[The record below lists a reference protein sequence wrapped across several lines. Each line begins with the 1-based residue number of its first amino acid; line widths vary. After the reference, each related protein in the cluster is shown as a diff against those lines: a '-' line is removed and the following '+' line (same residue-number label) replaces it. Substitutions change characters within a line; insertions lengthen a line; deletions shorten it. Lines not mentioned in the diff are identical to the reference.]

1 MPASRLYTDA
11 FTPNDALQLLK
22 EGNFRFLNNIRQHR
36 DLLDEVTH
44 TKDGQ
49 KPFAVVLSCMD
60 SRTSGELVFDQGLGD
75 IFSIRI
81 AGNVVTNYIL
91 GSMEYA
97 TEVAGS
103 KLILVLGH
111 SHCGAVKGA
120 CDHVS
125 LGHLTSLLAGISP
138 AVEMENTITENR
150 NSHNDEFVQKV
161 AELNVLNSVDQ
172 ILARSEIIAARLKSG
187 LLGIVPAMYDVST
200 GQVVFMED
208 KAIMPGGVGQLV
220 RGESFQSAIAD

>member
-1 MPASRLYTDA
+1 MPTSRLYTDA
-11 FTPNDALQLLK
+11 FTPADALQLLK
-22 EGNFRFLNNIRQHR
+22 EGNFRFLNNMRQHR
-36 DLLDEVTH
+36 DLLEEVTH

-49 KPFAVVLSCMD
+49 KPFAIILSCMD

-103 KLILVLGH
+103 KLIMVLGH

-120 CDHVS
+120 CDNVA
-125 LGHLTSLLAGISP
+125 LGHLTGLLAGIHP
-138 AVEMENTITENR
+138 AVEMENTVNDNR
-150 NSHNDEFVQKV
+150 NGHNDEFVQKV
-161 AELNVLNSVDQ
+161 AIQNVLNSVDQ
-172 ILARSEIIAARLKSG
+172 IMERSELIAARVKAG
-187 LLGIVPAMYDVST
+187 KLGIVPAMYDIAT
-200 GQVVFMED
+200 GQVTFLED
-208 KAIMPGGVGQLV
+208 KAIMPVSNTNHQ
-220 RGESFQSAIAD
+220 ESESLSATLH

>member
-1 MPASRLYTDA
+1 MPTSRLYTDA
-11 FTPNDALQLLK
+11 FTPADALQLLK
-22 EGNFRFLNNIRQHR
+22 EGNFRFLNDMRQHR
-36 DLLDEVTH
+36 DLLEEVTH

-120 CDHVS
+120 CDQVAF
-125 LGHLTSLLAGISP
+125 GHLTSLLAGIQP
-138 AVEMENTITENR
+138 AVEMENTVRENR
-150 NSHNDEFVQKV
+150 NGQNDEFVQKV
-161 AELNVLNSVDQ
+161 AIQNVLNSVDQ
-172 ILARSEIIAARLKSG
+172 ILARSELIAARVKAG
-187 LLGIVPAMYDVST
+187 QLGIVPAMYDIATGMVS
-200 GQVVFMED
+200 FLED
-208 KAIMPGGVGQLV
+208 KAIMPETKEKGQSVDQYSETLH
-220 RGESFQSAIAD
+220 